1 MGVSTENKIPA
12 PLLFFKGVME
22 ALANVG
28 LPPNGTPFP
37 AKTTATTLYMPVNEG
52 LKLHT
57 CVPRITDHLINEQVM
72 YKHMKRRRLEDPLG
86 VTHLE
91 TYDWRRLGLVISHL
105 RA

>member
-1 MGVSTENKIPA
+1 MPHRK
-12 PLLFFKGVME
+12 LLEMV
-22 ALANVG
+22 
-28 LPPNGTPFP
+28 TTTTT